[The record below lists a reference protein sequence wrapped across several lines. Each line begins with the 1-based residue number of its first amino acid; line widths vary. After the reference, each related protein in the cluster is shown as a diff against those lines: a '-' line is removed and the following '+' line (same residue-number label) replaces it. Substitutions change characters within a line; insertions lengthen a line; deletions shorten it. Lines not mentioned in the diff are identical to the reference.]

1 MIGSEE
7 TIGIMTRKFLP
18 WLILG
23 FFIGLLLL
31 TWFIQSPY
39 VQRKIYPLKYKN
51 EVIRYS
57 LEYDLDPHLV
67 MSIIWV
73 ESKFKSDATSNK
85 NARGLMQIIPRTGQ
99 WIAEQVGLSHYDD
112 DMLYDPKT
120 NIMFGCW
127 YLAYLLRVFDGDVEL
142 ALASYNGGMGNVIK
156 WLKDDRYSDDGKT
169 LKNIPIKETSEYI
182 ERVQK
187 AYKQYKKLYKI

>member
-1 MIGSEE
+1 MIASEE

-99 WIAEQVGLSHYDD
+99 WIAEQV
-112 DMLYDPKT
+112 
-120 NIMFGCW
+120 
-127 YLAYLLRVFDGDVEL
+127 R
-142 ALASYNGGMGNVIK
+142 
-156 WLKDDRYSDDGKT
+156 
-169 LKNIPIKETSEYI
+169 
-182 ERVQK
+182 
-187 AYKQYKKLYKI
+187 